1 MGRMQQVGEKRQLSK
16 GEVKDH
22 HHPCPNRRVT
32 RDAKRMRMRN
42 EELGR
47 SKEVG
52 NFVSVP

>member
-1 MGRMQQVGEKRQLSK
+1 MGSLESDMTE
-16 GEVKDH
+16 
-22 HHPCPNRRVT
+22 PNRRVT

-52 NFVSVP
+52 NIVSVP